1 MSEPIP
7 NPSEHQPQATNASLV
22 RSPFVD
28 EQGNPRTSNMKTAL
42 GEFWIGVKRLP
53 AYVKMAAS
61 MARDER
67 IPKKSKALL
76 VTGGAYAVSPIDL
89 LPGIIPVAGQL
100 DDLYV
105 ILTAIQQAIRL
116 SPKDVAD
123 EHLAKFEIS
132 REDIEHDLAS
142 VRNLVKEA
150 AIVTA
155 KFGLRTMKKTGSRIR
170 RFAGQYTQRGGTKND
185 SKPL

>member
-1 MSEPIP
+1 
-7 NPSEHQPQATNASLV
+7 
-22 RSPFVD
+22 
-28 EQGNPRTSNMKTAL
+28 MKAAL

-53 AYVKMAAS
+53 AYIKLAAA

-76 VTGGAYAVSPIDL
+76 ITGGAYAVSPIDIV
-89 LPGIIPVAGQL
+89 PGIIPVAGQL

-105 ILTAIQQAIRL
+105 ILTAIQQAVRL

-123 EHLAKFEIS
+123 QHLANFDIT

-150 AIVTA
+150 AVVTA
-155 KFGLRTMKKTGSRIR
+155 KFGMRTMKDTGNRIR
-170 RFAGQYTQRGGTKND
+170 RFAGQYTQRGGAKHDN
-185 SKPL
+185 KPL

>member
-1 MSEPIP
+1 MSEPNQDTP
-7 NPSEHQPQATNASLV
+7 ESQSPARNTSLV

-28 EQGNPRTSNMKTAL
+28 EHGNPRTSAMKDAL

-89 LPGIIPVAGQL
+89 VPGLIPVAGQL

-105 ILTAIQQAIRL
+105 ILKAIQQAVRL

-123 EHLAKFEIS
+123 EHLAKYEIT

-142 VRNLVKEA
+142 VRTLVKEA

-155 KFGLRTMKKTGSRIR
+155 KFGMRTMKDTGSRIR

-185 SKPL
+185 DKPL